1 MAQAAALIEVNMLK
15 VAKDA
20 ETTCPDAEVIVI

>member
-1 MAQAAALIEVNMLK
+1 MLK

-20 ETTCPDAEVIVI
+20 ESGWEKQKKQNEMFFDLIQLDFT